1 MPEEQKTPP
10 PTLMPLVSRSRAFEA
25 DLKRLSR
32 KYSSLPNDLK
42 TFQTTQLRL
51 LAASQ
56 HLPEALG
63 FFPVSGKGLG
73 GEGFFV
79 AKRFACMSLKGT
91 GSRSGI
97 RLVLRWQPGKNEV
110 LLVEIYHKGE
120 KQKEDNER
128 ITAILKGEENEHK
141 KEVLGS
147 RT

>member
-1 MPEEQKTPP
+1 MSEEQRTSPP
-10 PTLMPLVSRSRAFEA
+10 PPMPLVVWFGAFES

-32 KYSSLPNDLK
+32 KFSSLPNDLDV
-42 TFQTTQLRL
+42 FANTQLRL

-63 FFPVSGKGLG
+63 FFPVSGKGIG
-73 GEGFFV
+73 GRGFFV

-97 RLVLRWQPGKNEV
+97 RLVLRWQPEKNEV

-120 KQKEDNER
+120 KESEDRER
-128 ITAILKGEENEHK
+128 ILAILGGE
-141 KEVLGS
+141 GS
-147 RT
+147 